1 MQAIKKQN
9 DAESEEVE
17 EADTVVPLD
26 GPKKP
31 DQ

>member
-1 MQAIKKQN
+1 MQTIKKQN
-9 DAESEEVE
+9 SEDAEAEQANV
-17 EADTVVPLD
+17 VVPLD

>member
-1 MQAIKKQN
+1 MQTIQKQN
-9 DAESEEVE
+9 SEDADAEEFNG
-17 EADTVVPLD
+17 VVPLD